1 MLLNL
6 NNFKICYFIVS
17 NQKVGKD
24 MTLLKIEN
32 LKKTYHDANDLIVLD
47 NLNLTVEQN
56 EFIGIVGTSGCGK
69 STLLHIIGGVDKA
82 DSGRIFLDD
91 NEISS
96 YDYKKMASYRRKQV
110 SIIYQFYNLLPVLN
124 VVDNIILPL
133 KLDNRK
139 VDQQY
144 LDELLQ
150 LLQLNDKKDAYP
162 SELSG
167 GQQQRVA
174 IARSLITRPKLL
186 LADEPTGN
194 LDSENSK
201 IVVDYLKKI
210 HHQNDITIIM
220 VTHDLELAKNCDRIY
235 VLEQGKLREYET

>member
-1 MLLNL
+1 
-6 NNFKICYFIVS
+6 
-17 NQKVGKD
+17 

-32 LKKTYHDANDLIVLD
+32 LKKTYHDANDLTVLD

-69 STLLHIIGGVDKA
+69 STLLHIIGGIDKA

-150 LLQLNDKKDAYP
+150 LLQLNDKKAAYP

>member
-1 MLLNL
+1 
-6 NNFKICYFIVS
+6 
-17 NQKVGKD
+17 
-24 MTLLKIEN
+24 MTRLKIEN

-150 LLQLNDKKDAYP
+150 LLQLNNKKDAYP

-201 IVVDYLKKI
+201 IIVDYLKKI

>member
-1 MLLNL
+1 M
-6 NNFKICYFIVS
+6 I
-17 NQKVGKD
+17 
-24 MTLLKIEN
+24 LLKIEN
-32 LKKTYHDANDLIVLD
+32 LKKTYHDANDLTVLD

-139 VDQQY
+139 VDRQY

-194 LDSENSK
+194 LDSENTK

>member
-1 MLLNL
+1 
-6 NNFKICYFIVS
+6 
-17 NQKVGKD
+17 
-24 MTLLKIEN
+24 MTGLKIEN
-32 LKKTYHDANDLIVLD
+32 LKKTYHDANDLTVLD

-139 VDQQY
+139 VNQQY

-150 LLQLNDKKDAYP
+150 LLQLNNKKDAYP

>member
-1 MLLNL
+1 M
-6 NNFKICYFIVS
+6 I
-17 NQKVGKD
+17 
-24 MTLLKIEN
+24 LLKIEN

-124 VVDNIILPL
+124 VVDNIILPF

-150 LLQLNDKKDAYP
+150 LLQLNNKKDAYP

-235 VLEQGKLREYET
+235 ALEQGKLREYET

>member
-1 MLLNL
+1 
-6 NNFKICYFIVS
+6 
-17 NQKVGKD
+17 

-32 LKKTYHDANDLIVLD
+32 LKKTYHDANDLTVLD

-150 LLQLNDKKDAYP
+150 LLQLNNKKDAYP

>member
-1 MLLNL
+1 
-6 NNFKICYFIVS
+6 
-17 NQKVGKD
+17 

-32 LKKTYHDANDLIVLD
+32 LKKTYHDANDLTVLD

-69 STLLHIIGGVDKA
+69 STLLHIIGGIDKA

-150 LLQLNDKKDAYP
+150 LLQLNNKKNAYP

>member
-1 MLLNL
+1 
-6 NNFKICYFIVS
+6 
-17 NQKVGKD
+17 
-24 MTLLKIEN
+24 MTRLKIEN
-32 LKKTYHDANDLIVLD
+32 LKKTYHDANDLTVLD

-220 VTHDLELAKNCDRIY
+220 VTHDLELAKNCNRIY
-235 VLEQGKLREYET
+235 VLEQ

>member
-1 MLLNL
+1 M
-6 NNFKICYFIVS
+6 I
-17 NQKVGKD
+17 
-24 MTLLKIEN
+24 LLKIEN
-32 LKKTYHDANDLIVLD
+32 LKKTYHDANNLIVLD

-150 LLQLNDKKDAYP
+150 LLQLNNKKDAYP

-201 IVVDYLKKI
+201 IIVDYLKKI

-220 VTHDLELAKNCDRIY
+220 VTHDLELAKNCNRIY

>member
-1 MLLNL
+1 M
-6 NNFKICYFIVS
+6 I
-17 NQKVGKD
+17 
-24 MTLLKIEN
+24 LLKIEN

-82 DSGRIFLDD
+82 DSGKIFLDD

-139 VDQQY
+139 VDRQY

>member
-1 MLLNL
+1 
-6 NNFKICYFIVS
+6 
-17 NQKVGKD
+17 

-150 LLQLNDKKDAYP
+150 LLQLNDKKNAYP

>member
-1 MLLNL
+1 
-6 NNFKICYFIVS
+6 
-17 NQKVGKD
+17 

-32 LKKTYHDANDLIVLD
+32 LKKTYHDANDLTVLD

-82 DSGRIFLDD
+82 DSGKIFLDD

-150 LLQLNDKKDAYP
+150 LLQLNNKKDAYP

>member
-1 MLLNL
+1 
-6 NNFKICYFIVS
+6 
-17 NQKVGKD
+17 
-24 MTLLKIEN
+24 MTRLKIEN
-32 LKKTYHDANDLIVLD
+32 LKKTYHDANDLTVLD

-150 LLQLNDKKDAYP
+150 LLQLNNKKDAYP

-220 VTHDLELAKNCDRIY
+220 VTHDLELARNCDRIY
-235 VLEQGKLREYET
+235 VLEQGKLRKYET

>member
-1 MLLNL
+1 M
-6 NNFKICYFIVS
+6 I
-17 NQKVGKD
+17 
-24 MTLLKIEN
+24 LLKIEN
-32 LKKTYHDANDLIVLD
+32 LKKTYHDANDLTVLD

-82 DSGRIFLDD
+82 DSGKIFLDD

-150 LLQLNDKKDAYP
+150 LLQLNNKKDAYP

-201 IVVDYLKKI
+201 IIVDYLKKI

>member
-1 MLLNL
+1 M
-6 NNFKICYFIVS
+6 I
-17 NQKVGKD
+17 
-24 MTLLKIEN
+24 LLKIEN

-150 LLQLNDKKDAYP
+150 LLQLNNKKDAYP

-235 VLEQGKLREYET
+235 ALEQGKLREYET

>member
-1 MLLNL
+1 
-6 NNFKICYFIVS
+6 
-17 NQKVGKD
+17 

-32 LKKTYHDANDLIVLD
+32 LKKTYHDANDLTVLD

-150 LLQLNDKKDAYP
+150 LLQLNNKKDAYP

-174 IARSLITRPKLL
+174 IARSLITRPKLF

>member
-1 MLLNL
+1 M
-6 NNFKICYFIVS
+6 I
-17 NQKVGKD
+17 
-24 MTLLKIEN
+24 LLKIEN

-91 NEISS
+91 NEISN

-150 LLQLNDKKDAYP
+150 LLQLNNKKDAYP

>member
-1 MLLNL
+1 
-6 NNFKICYFIVS
+6 
-17 NQKVGKD
+17 
-24 MTLLKIEN
+24 MTRLKIEN

-139 VDQQY
+139 VDRQY

>member
-1 MLLNL
+1 
-6 NNFKICYFIVS
+6 
-17 NQKVGKD
+17 
-24 MTLLKIEN
+24 MTRLKIEN
-32 LKKTYHDANDLIVLD
+32 LKKTYHDANDLTVLD

-150 LLQLNDKKDAYP
+150 LLQLNNKKDAYP

-220 VTHDLELAKNCDRIY
+220 VTHDLELAKNCNRIY

>member
-1 MLLNL
+1 M
-6 NNFKICYFIVS
+6 I
-17 NQKVGKD
+17 
-24 MTLLKIEN
+24 LLKIEN

-91 NEISS
+91 NEISG

-150 LLQLNDKKDAYP
+150 LLQLNNKKDAYP

>member
-1 MLLNL
+1 
-6 NNFKICYFIVS
+6 
-17 NQKVGKD
+17 

-32 LKKTYHDANDLIVLD
+32 LKKTYHDANDLTVLD
-47 NLNLTVEQN
+47 NLNLTVKQN

-82 DSGRIFLDD
+82 DSGKIFLDD

-139 VDQQY
+139 VNQQY

-220 VTHDLELAKNCDRIY
+220 VTHDLELAKNCNRIY

>member
-1 MLLNL
+1 M
-6 NNFKICYFIVS
+6 I
-17 NQKVGKD
+17 
-24 MTLLKIEN
+24 LLKIEN
-32 LKKTYHDANDLIVLD
+32 LKKTYHDANDLTVLD

-82 DSGRIFLDD
+82 DSGKIFLDD

>member
-1 MLLNL
+1 M
-6 NNFKICYFIVS
+6 I
-17 NQKVGKD
+17 D
-24 MTLLKIEN
+24 KIEN

-194 LDSENSK
+194 LDSDNSK

>member
-1 MLLNL
+1 
-6 NNFKICYFIVS
+6 
-17 NQKVGKD
+17 
-24 MTLLKIEN
+24 MTRLKIEN
-32 LKKTYHDANDLIVLD
+32 LKKTYHDANDLTVLD

-150 LLQLNDKKDAYP
+150 LLQLNNKKNAYP

-194 LDSENSK
+194 LDNENSK

>member
-1 MLLNL
+1 
-6 NNFKICYFIVS
+6 
-17 NQKVGKD
+17 
-24 MTLLKIEN
+24 MTRLKIEN
-32 LKKTYHDANDLIVLD
+32 LKKTYHDANDLTVLD

-150 LLQLNDKKDAYP
+150 LLQLNNKKDAYP

-167 GQQQRVA
+167 
-174 IARSLITRPKLL
+174 
-186 LADEPTGN
+186 
-194 LDSENSK
+194 
-201 IVVDYLKKI
+201 
-210 HHQNDITIIM
+210 
-220 VTHDLELAKNCDRIY
+220 
-235 VLEQGKLREYET
+235 

>member
-1 MLLNL
+1 M
-6 NNFKICYFIVS
+6 I
-17 NQKVGKD
+17 
-24 MTLLKIEN
+24 LLKIEN

-194 LDSENSK
+194 LDNENSK

>member
-1 MLLNL
+1 
-6 NNFKICYFIVS
+6 
-17 NQKVGKD
+17 
-24 MTLLKIEN
+24 MTRLKIEN
-32 LKKTYHDANDLIVLD
+32 LKKTYHDANDLTVLD

-82 DSGRIFLDD
+82 DSGKIFLDD

-235 VLEQGKLREYET
+235 VLEQGKLRDYET

>member
-1 MLLNL
+1 
-6 NNFKICYFIVS
+6 
-17 NQKVGKD
+17 
-24 MTLLKIEN
+24 MTRLKIEN
-32 LKKTYHDANDLIVLD
+32 LKKTYHDANDLTVLD

-82 DSGRIFLDD
+82 DSGKIFLDD

-139 VDQQY
+139 VDRQY

-150 LLQLNDKKDAYP
+150 LLQLNNKKDAYP

>member
-1 MLLNL
+1 M
-6 NNFKICYFIVS
+6 I
-17 NQKVGKD
+17 
-24 MTLLKIEN
+24 LLKIEN
-32 LKKTYHDANDLIVLD
+32 LKKTYHDANDLTVLD

-150 LLQLNDKKDAYP
+150 LLQLNNKKDAYP

-235 VLEQGKLREYET
+235 VLEQGKLREYEA

>member
-1 MLLNL
+1 M
-6 NNFKICYFIVS
+6 I
-17 NQKVGKD
+17 
-24 MTLLKIEN
+24 LLKIEN

-82 DSGRIFLDD
+82 DSGKIFLDD

>member
-1 MLLNL
+1 
-6 NNFKICYFIVS
+6 
-17 NQKVGKD
+17 
-24 MTLLKIEN
+24 MTRLKIEN
-32 LKKTYHDANDLIVLD
+32 LKKTYHDANDLTVLD

-150 LLQLNDKKDAYP
+150 LLQLNNKKDAYP

>member
-1 MLLNL
+1 
-6 NNFKICYFIVS
+6 
-17 NQKVGKD
+17 

-150 LLQLNDKKDAYP
+150 LLQLNNKKDAYP

-201 IVVDYLKKI
+201 IIVDYLKKI

>member
-1 MLLNL
+1 M
-6 NNFKICYFIVS
+6 
-17 NQKVGKD
+17 
-24 MTLLKIEN
+24 
-32 LKKTYHDANDLIVLD
+32 
-47 NLNLTVEQN
+47 
-56 EFIGIVGTSGCGK
+56 
-69 STLLHIIGGVDKA
+69 LHIIGGVDKA

-150 LLQLNDKKDAYP
+150 LLQLNNKKDAYP

-167 GQQQRVA
+167 GHPV
-174 IARSLITRPKLL
+174 TNNK
-186 LADEPTGN
+186 T
-194 LDSENSK
+194 K
-201 IVVDYLKKI
+201 
-210 HHQNDITIIM
+210 TIIG
-220 VTHDLELAKNCDRIY
+220 R
-235 VLEQGKLREYET
+235 

>member
-1 MLLNL
+1 
-6 NNFKICYFIVS
+6 
-17 NQKVGKD
+17 

>member
-1 MLLNL
+1 
-6 NNFKICYFIVS
+6 
-17 NQKVGKD
+17 
-24 MTLLKIEN
+24 MTRLKIEN
-32 LKKTYHDANDLIVLD
+32 LKKTYHDANDLTVLD

-150 LLQLNDKKDAYP
+150 LLQLNNKKDAYP

-220 VTHDLELAKNCDRIY
+220 VTHDLELSKNCDRIY

>member
-1 MLLNL
+1 
-6 NNFKICYFIVS
+6 
-17 NQKVGKD
+17 
-24 MTLLKIEN
+24 MTRLKIEN
-32 LKKTYHDANDLIVLD
+32 LKKTYHDANDLTVLD

-150 LLQLNDKKDAYP
+150 LLQLNNKKDAYP

-194 LDSENSK
+194 LDNENSK

>member
-1 MLLNL
+1 
-6 NNFKICYFIVS
+6 
-17 NQKVGKD
+17 
-24 MTLLKIEN
+24 MTRLKIEN
-32 LKKTYHDANDLIVLD
+32 LKKTYHDANDLTVLD

-82 DSGRIFLDD
+82 DSGKIFLDD

-139 VDQQY
+139 VAQQY

>member
-1 MLLNL
+1 M
-6 NNFKICYFIVS
+6 I
-17 NQKVGKD
+17 
-24 MTLLKIEN
+24 LLKIEN

-82 DSGRIFLDD
+82 DSGKIFLDD

-150 LLQLNDKKDAYP
+150 LLQLNNKKDAYP

-201 IVVDYLKKI
+201 IIVDYLKEI